1 METLDRYLRAV
12 KFWLPR
18 EQKQDILA
26 ELSDDLRSQIEEQ
39 ESELGRPLGKAE
51 IEAILKKSGPPM
63 LVAGRYLPERYLIGP
78 ALFPIYWFVLRL
90 GWMCFFLPW
99 LVVGIA
105 LQVFAGLS
113 GHSNPVIVHLLDPF
127 LRSVLI
133 NFVTITVVFG
143 LIDRHQR
150 KTGFLED
157 GTLSKAPIVR
167 DPNRISLASSITELS
182 WDAMLL
188 LWWVNVLRIPG
199 MSAIGITASP
209 VIQRFFYWPIVILLL
224 CQGGIACVNIFRAH
238 WNPGRA
244 AIRGFVDG
252 FSLLVV
258 FSLLVIWL
266 TGGTFVAFTS
276 AKLTAAEIA
285 AGQKWITFGWSVML
299 LLWAAASYAARLFQ
313 DTRRAAGKPAQLNW
327 ALRMLTGE

>member
-1 METLDRYLRAV
+1 MELLDRYLRAV

-39 ESELGRPLGKAE
+39 ESERGRPLENTE

-78 ALFPIYWFVLRL
+78 AVFPIYWFALRL
-90 GWMCFFLPW
+90 GWMCVFLPW
-99 LVVGIA
+99 LVVGIT
-105 LQVFAGLS
+105 LQILAGLS
-113 GHSNPVIVHLLDPF
+113 GHSNPVISHLLDPF
-127 LRSVLI
+127 LRSILI
-133 NFVTITVVFG
+133 NFVTLTVVFG
-143 LIDRHQR
+143 LIERHQR
-150 KTGFLED
+150 KTGFLKD
-157 GTLSKAPIVR
+157 GMLRRTPIVR

-188 LWWVNVLRIPG
+188 LWWVGVLRIPG

-209 VIQRFFYWPIVILLL
+209 VIQRFFYWPIVVLLV
-224 CQGGIACVNIFRAH
+224 CQGGIACVNIFRAQ
-238 WNPGRA
+238 WNPRRA

-252 FSLLVV
+252 FCLLVV
-258 FSLLVIWL
+258 SSLLVIWI

-276 AKLTAAEIA
+276 SKLTAAEIA

-313 DTRRAAGKPAQLNW
+313 DTRRATGKPAPLNW

>member
-1 METLDRYLRAV
+1 MELLDRYLQAV

-18 EQKQDILA
+18 GQKQDILA

-39 ESELGRPLGKAE
+39 ESERGRPLVKAE
-51 IEAILKKSGPPM
+51 IEAILKKTGPPM
-63 LVAGRYLPERYLIGP
+63 LVAGRYLPQRYLIGP

-105 LQVFAGLS
+105 LQLFAGLS
-113 GHSNPVIVHLLDPF
+113 GRPSPVIVHLLDPF
-127 LRSVLI
+127 LSSVLI
-133 NFVTITVVFG
+133 NFVAVTVAFG
-143 LIDRHQR
+143 LIERHHR
-150 KTGFLED
+150 KTGFLKD
-157 GTLSKAPIVR
+157 GILRRLPVVR

-182 WDAMLL
+182 WDVMLL

-199 MSAIGITASP
+199 MTAIGITASP
-209 VIQRFFYWPIVILLL
+209 VIQRFFYWPIVSLLL

-238 WNPGRA
+238 WTSGRA

-258 FSLLVIWL
+258 CSLLVIWL
-266 TGGTFVAFTS
+266 SGGSFVAFTS
-276 AKLTAAEIA
+276 ANLTAAEIA
-285 AGQKWITFGWSVML
+285 AGQRWITLGWSVML
-299 LLWAAASYAARLFQ
+299 LVWAAASYAARLFQ
-313 DTRRAAGKPAQLNW
+313 DTRRAVGKPAPLNW
-327 ALRMLTGE
+327 ALRMLAGE